1 MIPNGITSTAYKSR
15 SLLVLLLLVT
25 CLLPLVSVGHFSWH
39 DQQRIGQIA
48 LGVLVLIACCFVRS
62 IPQVGRVAVVG
73 VALLFAWGV
82 VSALRQEYW
91 LWSLAEVSLFVLN
104 FGISLFVCSNFQQAR
119 ALSEQLL
126 LMSLRLICAVLVIR
140 FLVYASVELYS
151 PSKGFH
157 PWNVVDGFS
166 NPRFQGHFFTLA
178 LPAIFFAGSLSYWRT
193 RLFDAFLCVVC
204 SALVFIAGTRG
215 TLLAWCCVSIFF
227 LAANSKWRP
236 VVIRFLMIVLLGY
249 VIASV
254 FIYLV
259 GHESGWRFSAG
270 HTLIGLSARELL
282 WWEAIRKIAEN
293 PIFGVGPMGFASLG
307 SLVGNHPHQVLLQF
321 AVEWGVPATILGM
334 YLLGRFFWF
343 CHSVID
349 SDMDG
354 VPDWAAFGFYFAV
367 LAANVQAMVD
377 GVYVMPY
384 SQTWLAIV
392 SGALIGV
399 CAVDRCAV
407 SISGKRAMIAIMLAA
422 QTCLLF
428 VVCRDALDLS
438 YDQKQALPRF
448 WLNGDIS
455 R

>member
-1 MIPNGITSTAYKSR
+1 
-15 SLLVLLLLVT
+15 
-25 CLLPLVSVGHFSWH
+25 
-39 DQQRIGQIA
+39 
-48 LGVLVLIACCFVRS
+48 
-62 IPQVGRVAVVG
+62 
-73 VALLFAWGV
+73 
-82 VSALRQEYW
+82 
-91 LWSLAEVSLFVLN
+91 
-104 FGISLFVCSNFQQAR
+104 
-119 ALSEQLL
+119 
-126 LMSLRLICAVLVIR
+126 
-140 FLVYASVELYS
+140 
-151 PSKGFH
+151 
-157 PWNVVDGFS
+157 
-166 NPRFQGHFFTLA
+166 
-178 LPAIFFAGSLSYWRT
+178 
-193 RLFDAFLCVVC
+193 
-204 SALVFIAGTRG
+204 
-215 TLLAWCCVSIFF
+215 
-227 LAANSKWRP
+227 
-236 VVIRFLMIVLLGY
+236 
-249 VIASV
+249 
-254 FIYLV
+254 
-259 GHESGWRFSAG
+259 
-270 HTLIGLSARELL
+270 
-282 WWEAIRKIAEN
+282 
-293 PIFGVGPMGFASLG
+293 MGFASLG

-354 VPDWAAFGFYFAV
+354 APNWAAFGFYFAV